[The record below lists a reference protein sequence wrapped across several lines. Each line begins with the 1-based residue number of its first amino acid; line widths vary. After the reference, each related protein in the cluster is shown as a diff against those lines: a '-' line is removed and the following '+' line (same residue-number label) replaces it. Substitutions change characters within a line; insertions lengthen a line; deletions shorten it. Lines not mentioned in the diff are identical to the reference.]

1 MLESGADFEEAASAR
16 IILIACAFMQS
27 VEEPCVRTPTE
38 GTMPEG
44 KPEHP
49 AVKVASVVG
58 GIILVIVLMIAILAK
73 EYLPMVGWVVIP
85 LAIMGIVLGV
95 IASHHRG

>member
-1 MLESGADFEEAASAR
+1 
-16 IILIACAFMQS
+16 
-27 VEEPCVRTPTE
+27 
-38 GTMPEG
+38 MPEG

-85 LAIMGIVLGV
+85 LAVMGIVLGV
-95 IASHHRG
+95 IASRHRGQAIVGSRPVEMSRRVFDCWSRGVSHKSFRADYYRGRQ